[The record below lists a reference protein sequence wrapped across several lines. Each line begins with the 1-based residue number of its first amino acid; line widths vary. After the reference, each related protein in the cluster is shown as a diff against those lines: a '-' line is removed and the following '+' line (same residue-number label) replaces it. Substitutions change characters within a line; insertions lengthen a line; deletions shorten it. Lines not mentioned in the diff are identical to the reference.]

1 MHNEVNSGKRAV
13 AIFAVILAVV
23 LGPVTA
29 GAGDSSD
36 LATGFTIT
44 KRASS
49 SVIGTAT
56 DRKLCRYHVDD
67 GRIHC
72 NSEVSGTETQEFIVE
87 STSKP
92 RFSGFGNNTSGR
104 VTVTQR
110 TRYAFSHAE
119 TVNLLN
125 SGTAYVHCKLAL
137 QFQLENNDTFWV
149 WHDEVRFSGSDTI
162 AYVDSD
168 GDHQADFAVRGTWNG
183 KINGTRKWKPVDPTS
198 TAYSADQMRFPVRP
212 YFGKTGGLRRN
223 CRPSKVI
230 VAQVTAAAPLVETDI
245 TGEMRSTLDVA
256 DN

>member
-1 MHNEVNSGKRAV
+1 MHNEVNSGNRA
-13 AIFAVILAVV
+13 IPTLAVFLV
-23 LGPVTA
+23 LILGPVSA
-29 GAGDSSD
+29 GAGDSSE
-36 LATGFTIT
+36 LAAGFTIT

-49 SVIGTAT
+49 SVIGTVA

-72 NSEVSGTETQEFIVE
+72 NSEVYSSETQEYIVE

-104 VTVTQR
+104 VTVSR
-110 TRYAFSHAE
+110 GTRYAFSHADA
-119 TVNLLN
+119 VNLLN

-137 QFQLENNDTFWV
+137 QFQLANNDTFWV
-149 WHDEVRFSGSDTI
+149 WHDEVRFSGSNTI

-183 KINGTRKWKPVDPTS
+183 KINGTRKWEPVDPTS
-198 TAYSADQMRFPVRP
+198 TAYSAEQMRFPVRP
-212 YFGKTGGLRRN
+212 YFGKTGSLRRN
-223 CRPSKVI
+223 CRPSRVI

-245 TGEMRSTLDVA
+245 TGVMRSTLDVA

>member
-1 MHNEVNSGKRAV
+1 MRNEAISGNRAI
-13 AIFAVILAVV
+13 ATLAVILAVI

-36 LATGFTIT
+36 LATGFTIA

-67 GRIHC
+67 GLIHC
-72 NSEVSGTETQEFIVE
+72 NSEVNSSEAQEYIVE

-104 VTVTQR
+104 VTVTQG

-119 TVNLLN
+119 TVTLLN

-137 QFQLENNDTFWV
+137 QFQLANNDTLWV
-149 WHDEVRFSGSDTI
+149 WHDEVRFRGSDTI

-168 GDHQADFAVRGTWNG
+168 GDHQADIAVRGTWNG
-183 KINGTRKWKPVDPTS
+183 KINGTRKWEPVDPTS
-198 TAYSADQMRFPVRP
+198 TAYTAEQMRFPVRP

-245 TGEMRSTLDVA
+245 TGHLRSTLDVT